1 MSRLALVLILVFA
14 QGCAQKTQYSQLNHL
29 GNFPSKLREVSGMS
43 VGQGEI
49 WVIEDSGNKD
59 KIYKVDMKGDVIKDL
74 KIDHAKNED
83 WEDLAMDKDGN
94 LYIGD
99 FGNNDNSRK
108 NLTIYKVS
116 ASELKKKE
124 PNAEKIEFHYPEQK
138 DFPPKK
144 DSLYFDT
151 EGLFHWGGHLY
162 IFTKNRTRPYT
173 GETLMYRV
181 PDAKGKY
188 DAEFLGTMVLCKSQD
203 HCSVTGADI
212 SPDGKTIA
220 LLGYGLIFL
229 VKNFELPNFDTAS
242 IQIIDFN
249 SNTQTESIGFLDENI
264 LLIAD
269 EKNKRTGGGS
279 LYSFSINSN

>member
-1 MSRLALVLILVFA
+1 MNPFALVLMLVFA
-14 QGCAQKTQYSQLNHL
+14 QGCAQKTHQGQLNHL
-29 GNFPSKLREVSGMS
+29 GDFPSKLKEVSGIS
-43 VGQGEI
+43 ISSGDI

-59 KIYKVDMKGDVIKDL
+59 KIYKIDKKGNVTKDL

-94 LYIGD
+94 LFIGD
-99 FGNNDNSRK
+99 FGNNGNSRK

-116 ASELKKKE
+116 ASQLKKKE
-124 PNAEKIEFHYPEQK
+124 PKAEKIEFRYPQQK

-144 DSLYFDT
+144 DSLLFDT
-151 EGLFHWGGHLY
+151 EGLFHWKDHLY

-181 PDAKGKY
+181 PDTEGEY
-188 DAEFLGTMVLCKSQD
+188 DAEFLGSLMLCKSQD

-229 VKNFELPNFDTAS
+229 VTDFELPNFESAS
-242 IQIIDFN
+242 IQIIDVN
-249 SNTQTESIGFLDENI
+249 SDTQMESIGFWDENT

-269 EKNKRTGGGS
+269 ERNKRTGGGS
-279 LYSFSINSN
+279 LYSFSIN